1 MSKARIPFTISSVTS
16 RQIEYLQLVTR
27 HQAAIHGYIRSI
39 APGAPADD
47 ILQETNVVLWN
58 RADSFEEGTHFKAFA
73 FRIAHL
79 KTLEFLRA
87 SKRREWLVFDSD
99 LLDAIAQRQT
109 EIEAA
114 TGDTQSALRDCLSQL
129 EPDDRSL
136 IHRRYTMR
144 QTVRDIAK
152 NDGKTEGSLQ
162 QLFFRLRNSL
172 RLCIEQRLAT
182 EGGEA

>member
-1 MSKARIPFTISSVTS
+1 MTARHL
-16 RQIEYLQLVTR
+16 EYLQLVTR

-39 APGAPADD
+39 APGAPAED

-58 RADSFEEGTHFKAFA
+58 RAEAFEAGTHFKAFA

-99 LLDAIAQRQT
+99 LLENIAQRQAEHASNNT
-109 EIEAA
+109 DSQA
-114 TGDTQSALRDCLSQL
+114 ALRDCVAEL
-129 EPDDRSL
+129 EADDREL
-136 IHRRYTMR
+136 LHRRYTL
-144 QTVRDIAK
+144 QQSVRDIAK

-162 QLFFRLRNSL
+162 QLFFRLRNHL
-172 RLCIEQRLAT
+172 RTCIEHRLAM
-182 EGGEA
+182 EGGDA